1 MKEFIAINGP
11 TAPTPT
17 QYADLNKIAR
27 IAMYLLSDGEE
38 TNWAALEILCNAYNS
53 NNKLIV
59 LSRERNQLARRE
71 ARSATHNGS

>member
-27 IAMYLLSDGEE
+27 IAMYLLSYVEE
-38 TNWAALEILCNAYNS
+38 TNWSALEILCNAYNS
-53 NNKLIV
+53 NNKLI
-59 LSRERNQLARRE
+59 ARRE
-71 ARSATHNGS
+71 VRSAMRNGS